1 MEINAKNNSIQIL
14 NYTRKADVSQRT
26 PADRSRAGAPDRPQD
41 KVALSGKAREIQAA
55 AEHLQNV
62 PEVRPEKVDA
72 LKQQL
77 GKGTYR
83 VDGKAI
89 AFKLMQE
96 SILNQFL

>member
-1 MEINAKNNSIQIL
+1 MEISGKNNSIQML
-14 NYTRKADVSQRT
+14 NYTREADVKQRA
-26 PADRSRAGAPDRPQD
+26 PSDGFRAGAPDPPQD

-55 AEHLQNV
+55 VDHLQNV
-62 PEVRPEKVDA
+62 SEVRPQKVDA

-77 GKGTYR
+77 EKGTYR
-83 VDGKAI
+83 VDGKTI